1 MPRRPAMPDK
11 HTNSSPPS
19 ISNIALLRQQWKWA
33 AFSLFFY
40 TFSPLFAMSDV
51 TLNVSFNS
59 NVHGPYIHTIRQ
71 DIERDL
77 IHATSDV
84 LPRIMHRLLY
94 TLSYDR
100 KVSYVFFPP
109 SHFHP
114 LMTVILAL
122 TIGKQPFAN
131 STTSE
136 ILKQIPLG
144 WNRKHTPV
152 PTRTTIFNLLKGR
165 RLLRWLTH

>member
-1 MPRRPAMPDK
+1 MPRRPAMPVK
-11 HTNSSPPS
+11 RTNSPAPS

-59 NVHGPYIHTIRQ
+59 RCSWPSYSFISQ
-71 DIERDL
+71 DIESDL

-100 KVSYVFFPP
+100 KVSYVFFSP
-109 SHFHP
+109 SHFYASI
-114 LMTVILAL
+114 TVILAL

-131 STTSE
+131 NTASE
-136 ILKQIPLG
+136 ILKQILLG
-144 WNRKHTPV
+144 RNRKYTPF

-165 RLLRWLTH
+165 RLLR